1 MTKTDWSQKSTISYK
16 SCILYKSSHFWDSK
30 TRMRNKGYED
40 RLIPRPLLVICHF
53 KNQAFGLLPI
63 LLPLLLISFS
73 PHSFIHHSFNQSLL
87 QHVSMKYSSSGI
99 ELLLFVCVFSITF
112 GFKCDLGPSN
122 VIFLLHSTYTISNE
136 YFEEF
141 KMFACSLATSFNM
154 GRGEMVWICLLQTDF
169 FKSGKDRYHT
179 IKSDE
184 KYGLRI
190 AKFINY
196 SGGQ

>member
-1 MTKTDWSQKSTISYK
+1 
-16 SCILYKSSHFWDSK
+16 
-30 TRMRNKGYED
+30 MRNKGYED

-53 KNQAFGLLPI
+53 KNRAFGLLPI

-73 PHSFIHHSFNQSLL
+73 PHSFIHSFIHHSSNQSLL
-87 QHVSMKYSSSGI
+87 HRVSMKYSSSGI

-112 GFKCDLGPSN
+112 GFKCDLGSSN

-154 GRGEMVWICLLQTDF
+154 GRGEMV
-169 FKSGKDRYHT
+169 
-179 IKSDE
+179 
-184 KYGLRI
+184 
-190 AKFINY
+190 
-196 SGGQ
+196 